1 MNPKYC
7 LADLRDEKSANSQ
20 KNVFSPFDFKHVL
33 NTDSS
38 ELDINFF
45 NSKFDVV
52 DSPYFS
58 LKEILVKQKSFLII
72 HFLCFMSIL
81 EA

>member
-7 LADLRDEKSANSQ
+7 LADLRDEKCANSQ
-20 KNVFSPFDFKHVL
+20 KSVFSPFDLKHVL
-33 NTDSS
+33 NTDSN

-58 LKEILVKQKSFLII
+58 LKQILVK
-72 HFLCFMSIL
+72 
-81 EA
+81 